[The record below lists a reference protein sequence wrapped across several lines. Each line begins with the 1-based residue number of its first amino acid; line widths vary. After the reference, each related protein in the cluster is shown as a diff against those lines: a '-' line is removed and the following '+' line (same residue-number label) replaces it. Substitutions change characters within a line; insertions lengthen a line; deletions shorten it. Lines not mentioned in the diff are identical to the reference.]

1 MEQIIENIRKC
12 EKCDLCKTRTQ
23 AVPGD
28 GNLKAEIII
37 VGEAPGKNED
47 IQGRPF
53 VGRAGKLLDEM
64 LNKIGLERKDVY
76 ITNIV
81 KCRPPENRDP
91 TPEEKKTCSEHLD
104 KQIEKMKPKVI
115 VCLGRHSAGYL
126 FEKYEIEFPGIGE
139 AHGKTYKN
147 KKGITLFPIYH
158 PAAAIYNQ
166 KLKSD
171 LEQDFRNLAE
181 ILKNKHEK
189 NGSLL
194 DYF

>member
-1 MEQIIENIRKC
+1 MEQIINDIKKC
-12 EKCDLCKTRTQ
+12 EKCELCKTRTQ

-47 IQGRPF
+47 IKGVPF
-53 VGRAGKLLDEM
+53 VGRAGKILDEM
-64 LNKIGLERKDVY
+64 LLKIGLERKDIY

-91 TPEEKKTCSEHLD
+91 TPNEKKICSEHLD

-115 VCLGRHSAGYL
+115 VSLGRHSGKYL
-126 FEKYEIEFPGIGE
+126 FEKYGLEFPGIGE
-139 AHGKTYKN
+139 AHGKSFKTES
-147 KKGITLFPIYH
+147 GLVLFPIYH

-166 KLKSD
+166 KLKKD
-171 LEQDFRNLAE
+171 LEEDFQNLIK
-181 ILKNKHEK
+181 ILKKPAK
-189 NGSLL
+189 TGLL
-194 DYF
+194 KDYF

>member
-1 MEQIIENIRKC
+1 MEKIIQNIRKC
-12 EKCDLCKTRTQ
+12 KKCGLCKTRTQ

-28 GNLKAEIII
+28 GNLKSEIII

-47 IQGRPF
+47 IKGIPF

-64 LNKIGLERKDVY
+64 LLKIGLERRDIY

-91 TPEEKKTCSEHLD
+91 TPEEKKICSIHLD
-104 KQIEKMKPKVI
+104 KQIEEMKPKVI
-115 VCLGRHSAGYL
+115 VSLGRHSGKYL
-126 FEKYEIEFPGIGE
+126 FEKYELEFPGIGE
-139 AHGKTYKN
+139 AHGKAFET
-147 KKGITLFPIYH
+147 KKGIVLFPIYH

-166 KLKSD
+166 KLKKD
-171 LEQDFRNLAE
+171 LEEDFHKLIE
-181 ILKNKHEK
+181 IVKKPK
-189 NGSLL
+189 KTGSLV

>member
-1 MEQIIENIRKC
+1 MEHIISEIRKC

-28 GNLKAEIII
+28 GNLNAQIIF

-47 IQGRPF
+47 LKGIPF
-53 VGRAGKLLDEM
+53 IGRAGKLLDEM
-64 LNKIGLERKDVY
+64 LKKIELERKDVY

-91 TPEEKKTCSEHLD
+91 TPAEKKICSEHLD
-104 KQIEKMKPKVI
+104 KQIERMKPKVV

-126 FEKYEIEFPGIGE
+126 FEKYGIEFPGIGD
-139 AHGKTYKN
+139 AHGKAYKN
-147 KKGITLFPIYH
+147 KEGLVLFPIYH

-166 KLKSD
+166 KLKKY
-171 LEQDFRNLAE
+171 LEQDFQNLIE
-181 ILKNKHEK
+181 ILKKTEK
-189 NGSLL
+189 TGSLR

>member
-1 MEQIIENIRKC
+1 MEQIISDIKKC
-12 EKCDLCKTRTQ
+12 EKCELCKTRTQ

-47 IQGRPF
+47 IKGVPF
-53 VGRAGKLLDEM
+53 VGRAGKILDEM
-64 LNKIGLERKDVY
+64 LLKIGLERKDIY

-91 TPEEKKTCSEHLD
+91 TPNEKKICSEHLD

-115 VCLGRHSAGYL
+115 VSLGRHSGKYL
-126 FEKYEIEFPGIGE
+126 FEKYGLEFPGIGE
-139 AHGKTYKN
+139 AHGKSFKTES
-147 KKGITLFPIYH
+147 GLVLFPIYH

-166 KLKSD
+166 KLKKD
-171 LEQDFRNLAE
+171 LEEDFQNLIK
-181 ILKNKHEK
+181 ILKKPAK
-189 NGSLL
+189 TGLL
-194 DYF
+194 KDYF

>member
-1 MEQIIENIRKC
+1 MNKIIEDIKKC
-12 EKCDLCKTRTQ
+12 EKCELCKTRTQ

-28 GNLKAEIII
+28 GNLRAEIMF

-47 IQGRPF
+47 LQGKPF

-64 LNKIGLERKDVY
+64 LNKVGLERKDVY

-91 TPEEKKTCSEHLD
+91 TPSEKKTCSEHLD
-104 KQIEKMKPKVI
+104 KQIENMKPKVV

-126 FEKYEIEFPGIGE
+126 FEKYRIEFPGIGE
-139 AHGKTYKN
+139 AHGKAYKN
-147 KKGITLFPIYH
+147 KEGITLFPIYH

-166 KLKSD
+166 KLKKD
-171 LEQDFRNLAE
+171 LEEDFKNLMGE
-181 ILKNKHEK
+181 LKSKREK
-189 NGSLL
+189 TGSLR

>member
-1 MEQIIENIRKC
+1 MNKIIEEIKKC
-12 EKCDLCKTRTQ
+12 EKCELCKTRTQ

-28 GNLKAEIII
+28 GNLNAEIMF

-47 IQGRPF
+47 LKGVPF

-91 TPEEKKTCSEHLD
+91 TPNEKKICSEHLD

-139 AHGKTYKN
+139 AHGKAYEN
-147 KKGITLFPIYH
+147 KEGILLFPIYH

-171 LEQDFRNLAE
+171 LEQDFRNL
-181 ILKNKHEK
+181 IDVLRNNRGKT
-189 NGSLL
+189 GSLL

>member
-1 MEQIIENIRKC
+1 MDKIIEDIKKC
-12 EKCDLCKTRTQ
+12 EKCELCKTRTQ

-28 GNLKAEIII
+28 GNLHAEIMF

-47 IQGRPF
+47 IKGVPF

-64 LNKIGLERKDVY
+64 LLKIGLERKDVY

-91 TPEEKKTCSEHLD
+91 TPSEKKTCSVHLD
-104 KQIEKMKPKVI
+104 KQIEKMKPKIV

-126 FEKYEIEFPGIGE
+126 FEKYGIEFPGIGE
-139 AHGKTYKN
+139 AHGKSFKTES
-147 KKGITLFPIYH
+147 GLVLFPIYH

-166 KLKSD
+166 KLKKD
-171 LEQDFRNLAE
+171 LEEDFQKLIE
-181 ILKNKHEK
+181 ILKKTPK
-189 NGSLL
+189 TGLL
-194 DYF
+194 KDYF